1 MVRVAVAQHDG
12 GMNDT
17 HEQPAAGPSAPPPP
31 PGDQPGP
38 NAQRVRT
45 LTDVRR
51 STHDKMVAGVA
62 GGVAQ
67 HLDIDPVLV
76 RVLFA
81 VLTFVGGAGIV
92 LYAACWLLLP
102 TDVSDRSIVAE
113 WFGLDQREEQVRVV
127 GLSVAAV
134 VAVLSVIGDGGW
146 GPGWGLGW
154 LAWVAFW
161 IAVPVAAIYY
171 VVGVLPRRRREQR
184 AATAAGP
191 GQPVAPAASSA
202 GGATDTTVMPTPPV
216 GPSGPG
222 AAATSTPPRR
232 PRPDRPRWSPA
243 LGLLTLAAIAV
254 AVGGLGLVDLYGS
267 SDVAWQT
274 YVATA
279 LGLTGVGIL
288 AGAWLGNGL
297 WLLPIAL
304 VLGAVLV
311 VGTLLP
317 SVRVGQQDAS
327 PTSSAQVDATYTL
340 GIGEQ
345 RIDLSGVRDPR
356 ELEGRTITVEQGLGA
371 ARVTVPDGVKTYVTA
386 HVRAGDLAVLGQRTS
401 GNERRL
407 RVGEPGPDVLR
418 IDVRVGLG
426 QVEVQR

>member
-1 MVRVAVAQHDG
+1 MVRPLRPQHDG
-12 GMNDT
+12 AMNDT
-17 HEQPAAGPSAPPPP
+17 HEQPSAGPSAPPPP

-51 STHDKMVAGVA
+51 STHDRMIGGVA
-62 GGVAQ
+62 GGVAR

-76 RVLFA
+76 RVVLA
-81 VLTFVGGAGIV
+81 VLTFVGGAGLI
-92 LYAACWLLLP
+92 LYVAGWLLLP
-102 TDVSDRSIVAE
+102 SDVAQRSIAAE

-127 GLSVAAV
+127 GLSVAGV
-134 VAVLSVIGDGGW
+134 LAVLSVIGDGGW

-161 IAVPVAAIYY
+161 IAFPVAAIYY
-171 VVGVLPRRRREQR
+171 VVAVLPRRRREQR
-184 AATAAGP
+184 VWRAAG
-191 GQPVAPAASSA
+191 AS
-202 GGATDTTVMPTPPV
+202 GATPSPSDDPNATTTMPAPPLGPHGPTPGV
-216 GPSGPG
+216 V
-222 AAATSTPPRR
+222 TPAPR
-232 PRPDRPRWSPA
+232 PRPDKPRWSPA
-243 LGLLTLAAIAV
+243 LGLVTLATIAV
-254 AVGGLGLVDLYGS
+254 AMGGIGLVELYGS

-279 LGLTGVGIL
+279 MGITGLGIL
-288 AGAWLGNGL
+288 VGAWMGNGL

-317 SVRVGQQDAS
+317 SIRVGQQDAA
-327 PTSSAQVDATYTL
+327 PTTSAQVDSSYEL

-356 ELEGRTITVEQGLGA
+356 ELEGRTITVEQGLGV
-371 ARVTVPDGVKTYVTA
+371 ARVTVPDGVETYVTA
-386 HVRAGDLAVLGQRTS
+386 HVRAGDLSVLGERAS

-407 RVGEPGPDVLR
+407 RVGAPGPDVLR